1 MMKSSLHTLQRKQ
14 VGNLSVRS
22 LNDVIKKEHIVH
34 DSEYMLTLVVA
45 VPKSLEK
52 EWKDSYETLTQ
63 MVVPR
68 SSVKISEDEEFG
80 LYTVVLFKRV
90 EDEFTAKARENK

>member
-1 MMKSSLHTLQRKQ
+1 
-14 VGNLSVRS
+14 VRS
-22 LNDVIKKEHIVH
+22 LNDIIKKEHIVQ
-34 DSEYMLTLVVA
+34 DSEYLLTLVVA
-45 VPKSLEK
+45 VPKSLDK
-52 EWKDSYETLTQ
+52 EWKDCYETLTQ

-68 SSVKISEDEEFG
+68 SSVKVEDDGEFG